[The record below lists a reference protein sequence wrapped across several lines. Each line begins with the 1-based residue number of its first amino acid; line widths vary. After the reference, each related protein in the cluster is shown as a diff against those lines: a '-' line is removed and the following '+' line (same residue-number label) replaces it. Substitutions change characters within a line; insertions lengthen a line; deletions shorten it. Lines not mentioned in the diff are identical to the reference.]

1 MSNKGINTLSID
13 LPGHGASSGKGLD
26 SIKKMG
32 SWIIQLMDEL
42 NINSSIIA
50 GHSMGSLIAIETA
63 KQGKN
68 KIKGFTNIQYK
79 NSVKEALQDLKL
91 QENDIVIIT
100 GSLYLAG
107 EVLNL
112 N

>member
-1 MSNKGINTLSID
+1 MYNKNHQEFLDNFISKISSLTTVDIPNQSNAINGQD
-13 LPGHGASSGKGLD
+13 L
-26 SIKKMG
+26 
-32 SWIIQLMDEL
+32 
-42 NINSSIIA
+42 
-50 GHSMGSLIAIETA
+50 
-63 KQGKN
+63 KN